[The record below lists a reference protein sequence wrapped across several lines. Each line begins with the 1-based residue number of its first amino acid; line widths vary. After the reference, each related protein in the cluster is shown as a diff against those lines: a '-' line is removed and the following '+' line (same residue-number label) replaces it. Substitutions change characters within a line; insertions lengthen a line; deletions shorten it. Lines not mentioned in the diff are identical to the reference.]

1 MCRRRRRLGIGRM
14 SVEPMKKLFT
24 DGWAR
29 IWLVISLAL
38 TVSLVVIG
46 LDKTE
51 KPSDSALN
59 ITFNQSV
66 VDQMDNPACA
76 PLLMATPRTI
86 SNLLTEEL
94 GQECYSLL
102 WYRVQFGALLDRTY
116 ARINIYDAQQL
127 PNDAAW
133 YQKHTWVIRD
143 QAWIDLRD
151 YHRNVFI
158 HPLLSF
164 ISSWLLFVFIRLTK
178 RWVQAGF
185 NKN

>member
-1 MCRRRRRLGIGRM
+1 M
-14 SVEPMKKLFT
+14 SVELMKKLFT

-59 ITFNQSV
+59 ITFKQSV
-66 VDQMDNPACA
+66 VEQMKNPACA
-76 PLLMATPRTI
+76 SVRVMTPVT
-86 SNLLTEEL
+86 SGSALEPEALS
-94 GQECYSLL
+94 ECAAFINYRMHFGSLL
-102 WYRVQFGALLDRTY
+102 ESTF
-116 ARINIYDAQQL
+116 ARIDIYDPKQL
-127 PNDAAW
+127 PNDPEW
-133 YQKHTWVIRD
+133 YEKHTWVIRD
-143 QAWIDLRD
+143 QAWTDLRD

-185 NKN
+185 NKS